1 MIVTRTRLC
10 TRLVILLRYTPRH
23 LLFVTVVLLVL
34 YPYSYSCCC
43 YSVAYVSYYLIILYL
58 QLFLLLLYAPGL
70 YARVFPFTHTLTRS
84 LSDDPGF
91 ARPDIGRLFYCADVH
106 ETVRL
111 ARNRTLSLSFS
122 LSFDSGILSFLY
134 SCYYSLIPVYH
145 PWLLFCSLFHSR
157 SCVVFICIIAV
168 ILDYYGLDL

>member
-10 TRLVILLRYTPRH
+10 TRLVILLGYTPRH

-34 YPYSYSCCC
+34 YLYSYSCYC
-43 YSVAYVSYYLIILYL
+43 YSVAYVSCYLIILYL
-58 QLFLLLLYAPGL
+58 QLFLLLLYAPCL
-70 YARVFPFTHTLTRS
+70 YARALPFTHTLTRS

-91 ARPDIGRLFYCADVH
+91 ARPDIGRLFYCADVRWDCTTC
-106 ETVRL
+106 EEPD
-111 ARNRTLSLSFS
+111 TLSLS
-122 LSFDSGILSFLY
+122 LSFDSGILSFFY

-157 SCVVFICIIAV
+157 SCVLFICIIAV
-168 ILDYYGLDL
+168 ILDNYGLDL